1 MTRAAEVLNI
11 TPSAVSHAVKR
22 LRDALNDPLFTR
34 AQNKMVATPACQRM
48 APLIIDNLTRLQQI
62 LQQWGE
68 FDPAHSEHHF
78 RIGMHD
84 AIEPSILPY
93 LSEVLAQQAPRVS
106 VASVKTDRSN
116 LSRELSAG
124 HIDLALDIAMPVK
137 PPVMSK
143 KLWTSSFCVIMRHGH
158 PLIGNLNK
166 KNYLEASHI
175 NVSNRPKGMTME
187 DTFFQDQGL
196 SRHSNIRCQNYFAA
210 AKILKN
216 SDQLLTVATSM
227 SEQLVD
233 KDLTIEPSPYTISNF
248 STHLYWHLNTDQ
260 DNAMQWLREIIL
272 KEAREN

>member
-1 MTRAAEVLNI
+1 MNYIHTMIDNKRIQQLDLNLLKTFKSLYEEQNMTRAAEVLNI

-143 KLWTSSFCVIMRHGH
+143 KLWTSGRF
-158 PLIGNLNK
+158 
-166 KNYLEASHI
+166 
-175 NVSNRPKGMTME
+175 
-187 DTFFQDQGL
+187 DTFIKKITL
-196 SRHSNIRCQNYFAA
+196 RHLI
-210 AKILKN
+210 
-216 SDQLLTVATSM
+216 
-227 SEQLVD
+227 
-233 KDLTIEPSPYTISNF
+233 
-248 STHLYWHLNTDQ
+248 
-260 DNAMQWLREIIL
+260 
-272 KEAREN
+272 